1 MWPTCGQVTIW
12 KIYIATITRLSVNE
26 PGRVLTSGIRF
37 STQIC
42 KSCYIFSHAYDIRK
56 KQEKSHF
63 NNCEWSANTS
73 EMDALQKRFSRVY
86 SFQMSAIK
94 YTTVQIWKSATV
106 FAFIWKYVYDFTLK
120 QVLLFEIR
128 ARKICEKFVYKFVWK
143 QYNMLK
149 ISLFLKKFYKL

>member
-1 MWPTCGQVTIW
+1 
-12 KIYIATITRLSVNE
+12 
-26 PGRVLTSGIRF
+26 
-37 STQIC
+37 
-42 KSCYIFSHAYDIRK
+42 
-56 KQEKSHF
+56 
-63 NNCEWSANTS
+63 
-73 EMDALQKRFSRVY
+73 MDALQKRFSRVY

-106 FAFIWKYVYDFTLK
+106 FAFIWKYVDDFTLK